1 MFFSVESNNIF
12 KFLTSYCLISS
23 GITMD
28 FKAIQALTADDMVKV
43 NETIHAQL
51 NSEVS
56 LINQLGFYIVSG
68 GGKRMRPLLALL
80 SAKALGYQGQDHI
93 TAAAFVEFIH
103 TATLLHDDVVDES
116 DMRRGKE
123 TANAAFGNAA
133 SVLVGDY
140 IYTRSF
146 QMMTSLG
153 SLKILK
159 LMSDAVNVIAEGE
172 VQQLMNCNDPDTTED
187 SYMQVI
193 YSKTARLFEA
203 ATQIGAL
210 LVDAP
215 QEVETALQNYGKFLG
230 TAFQLIDDV
239 MDYTSDGKEMGK
251 NVGDDLAEGKPTLPL
266 LYAMRNGT
274 PEQAVMIREAIEHSN
289 GMEKL
294 DAIMQAMHETG
305 SLEYTTLRAEQEA
318 DKAIAEL
325 AIIPDSQY
333 KEALIALA
341 HMAVRRKK

>member
-1 MFFSVESNNIF
+1 
-12 KFLTSYCLISS
+12 
-23 GITMD
+23 MD
-28 FKAIQALTADDMVKV
+28 FKAIQALTADDMAKV

-51 NSEVS
+51 NSDVS

-68 GGKRMRPLLALL
+68 GGKRIRPLLAVL
-80 SAKALGYQGQDHI
+80 SARALGYQGQAHT
-93 TAAAFVEFIH
+93 TAATFIEFIH

-116 DMRRGKE
+116 HMRRGKA

-133 SVLVGDY
+133 SVLVGDF

-146 QMMTSLG
+146 QMMTELG
-153 SLKILK
+153 SMKILK
-159 LMSDAVNVIAEGE
+159 LMSDSVNVIAEGE
-172 VQQLMNCNDPDTTED
+172 VQQLMNCNDPDTTEE

-203 ATQIGAL
+203 ATQIGAIL
-210 LVDAP
+210 NEAP
-215 QEVETALQNYGKFLG
+215 ADMELALQNYGKYLG

-239 MDYTSDGKEMGK
+239 MDYTSDGEDMGK

-266 LYAMRNGT
+266 LYAMLHGS
-274 PEQAVMIREAIEHSN
+274 PEQTSMIREAIEKSN

-294 DAIMQAMHETG
+294 SAIMEAMEQTG
-305 SLEYTTLRAEQEA
+305 ALKYTREKAYQEA

-325 AIIPDSQY
+325 KVLPESQY
-333 KEALIALA
+333 KEALVALA
-341 HMAVRRKK
+341 HMAVHRTK

>member
-1 MFFSVESNNIF
+1 
-12 KFLTSYCLISS
+12 
-23 GITMD
+23 MD
-28 FKAIQALTADDMVKV
+28 FKAIQALTADDMAKV
-43 NETIHAQL
+43 NETILAQL
-51 NSEVS
+51 NSDVS

-68 GGKRMRPLLALL
+68 GGKRLRPLLAVL
-80 SAKALGYQGQDHI
+80 SAKALGYQGSAHT
-93 TAAAFVEFIH
+93 TAAAFIEFLH

-133 SVLVGDY
+133 SVLVGDF

-153 SLKILK
+153 SLKILA

-172 VQQLMNCNDPDTTED
+172 VQQLMNCNDPDTTEAN
-187 SYMQVI
+187 YMQVI

-203 ATQIGAL
+203 ATQIGAIL
-210 LVDAP
+210 TDSP
-215 QEVETALQNYGKFLG
+215 QEIETALQNYGKYLG

-239 MDYTSDGKEMGK
+239 MDYTADGKEMGK

-266 LYAMRNGT
+266 LYAMQHGNA
-274 PEQAVMIREAIEHSN
+274 EQTAMIRDAIEHAN

-294 DAIMQAMHETG
+294 EEILQAMKETG
-305 SLEYTTLRAEQEA
+305 ALEYTTQVAHQEA

-325 AIIPDSQY
+325 KVLPESEY
-333 KEALIALA
+333 KQALIALA
-341 HMAVRRKK
+341 HLAVERSK

>member
-1 MFFSVESNNIF
+1 
-12 KFLTSYCLISS
+12 
-23 GITMD
+23 MD

-68 GGKRMRPLLALL
+68 GGKRLRPLLALL
-80 SAKALGYQGQDHI
+80 SAKVLGYQGKDHI

-172 VQQLMNCNDPDTTED
+172 VQQLMNCNDPNTTEEN
-187 SYMQVI
+187 YMQVI

-215 QEVETALQNYGKFLG
+215 KETEKALQNYGKYLG

-274 PEQAVMIREAIEHSN
+274 PEQAIMIRNAIEHSN

-294 DAIMQAMHETG
+294 DAIMDAMHQTG
-305 SLEYTTLRAEQEA
+305 SLEYTTQRAEEEA

-333 KEALIALA
+333 KEALVTLA
-341 HMAVRRKK
+341 HMAVNRTK

>member
-1 MFFSVESNNIF
+1 
-12 KFLTSYCLISS
+12 
-23 GITMD
+23 MD
-28 FKAIQALTADDMVKV
+28 FNAIQALTAKDMEKV
-43 NETIHAQL
+43 NATIQAQL
-51 NSEVS
+51 NSDVS

-68 GGKRMRPLLALL
+68 GGKRLRPLIALL
-80 SAKALGYQGQDHI
+80 SAKALGYEGDKHI

-133 SVLVGDY
+133 SILVGDF

-153 SLKILK
+153 SLKILE
-159 LMSDAVNVIAEGE
+159 LMSGAVNVIAEGE
-172 VQQLMNCNDPDTTED
+172 VQQLINCNDPSTTEEN
-187 SYMQVI
+187 YMEVI

-203 ATQIGAL
+203 AAHIGAL
-210 LVDAP
+210 LVDAD
-215 QEVETALQNYGKFLG
+215 EKLELALQNYGKYLG

-239 MDYTSDGKEMGK
+239 LDYTADGKEMGK

-266 LYAMRNGT
+266 LYAMRNGS
-274 PEQAVMIREAIEHSN
+274 EAQRLMIHEAIEKAN

-294 DAIMQAMHETG
+294 DDILQAMDETG
-305 SLEYTTLRAEQEA
+305 ALTYTTKKAEQEA
-318 DKAIAEL
+318 DKAIHEL
-325 AIIPDSQY
+325 DALPESDY
-333 KEALIALA
+333 KEALITLA
-341 HMAVRRKK
+341 HLAVKRSS

>member
-1 MFFSVESNNIF
+1 
-12 KFLTSYCLISS
+12 
-23 GITMD
+23 MD
-28 FKAIQALTADDMVKV
+28 FKAIQALTALDMAEVDAK
-43 NETIHAQL
+43 IQAQL
-51 NSEVS
+51 NSDVA

-68 GGKRMRPLLALL
+68 GGKRLRPMLSVLA
-80 SAKALGYQGQDHI
+80 ARALGYEGKKHT

-146 QMMTSLG
+146 QMMTSLR
-153 SLKILK
+153 SLRILDI
-159 LMSDAVNVIAEGE
+159 MSEATNVIAEGE

-203 ATQIGAL
+203 ATQIAAIIA
-210 LVDAP
+210 DAP
-215 QEVETALQNYGKFLG
+215 EEIELALQDYGRYLG

-239 MDYTSDGKEMGK
+239 LDYIADGKEMGK

-266 LYAMRNGT
+266 LHAMHNSSN
-274 PEQAVMIREAIEHSN
+274 EQEAAMLREAIEKAN
-289 GMEKL
+289 GMDKL
-294 DAIMQAMHETG
+294 DAILACMHQAG
-305 SLEYTTLRAEQEA
+305 SLEYTQQRAEEEA
-318 DKAIAEL
+318 DKAIAALSPLPES
-325 AIIPDSQY
+325 PY
-333 KEALIALA
+333 KEALVALA
-341 HMAVRRKK
+341 HLAVKRNK